1 MGKVELNIAFFG
13 FNSKY
18 LIEVIK
24 TISCQLTNF
33 AITSDKFDDIKPGF
47 YEKEIVF
54 KNNTRSLYIMADF
67 PKSEDDY
74 IELLQ
79 NFEINNLEI
88 KKYLNKKF
96 KKEIDYYFLVYDEK
110 IQLLIEYLI
119 SISNNNYCLII
130 PDNIKLNCKIIDNN
144 IINNL
149 EDPSIE
155 YKILNYFELIYSL
168 YPKFEEFIKCSKE
181 KYYNKFN
188 KYFRRFYELN
198 SKSEKEL
205 FELFNSFELYSFDSN
220 DYNDDSIIILQI
232 LCNRNCKQISC
243 NVEKFYCQKCHYNK
257 RSLYDKKM
265 KLFLCEK
272 CIPNNRP
279 KGNFVKCEKC
289 KQLINKDQSPLYIN
303 TFCCNKCYCS
313 FCIKNYIISQIKSN
327 EKDIKCFCGEKMY
340 YELIDFI
347 LGGGY
352 QKFLNDN
359 NNNNNY
365 NYN

>member
-1 MGKVELNIAFFG
+1 MGEVKLNIAFFG
-13 FNSKY
+13 FNSKK

-24 TISCQLTNF
+24 TIVCQLTKF
-33 AITSDKFDDIKPGF
+33 AITSDKFDDIEPGF
-47 YEKEIVF
+47 FEKEIVF
-54 KNNTRSLYIMADF
+54 KNNSRSLCIMADF

-110 IQLLIEYLI
+110 IQILIEYLI
-119 SISNNNYCLII
+119 SISNNNYCLIL
-130 PDNIKLNCKIIDNN
+130 PYNIQLNCKLIENN

-149 EDPSIE
+149 EDPSID
-155 YKILNYFELIYSL
+155 YKIFKFFDKIYSL
-168 YPKFEEFIKCSKE
+168 YPKFEEFIKFSKE

-188 KYFRRFYELN
+188 KYFRRYYELN

-205 FELFNSFELYSFDSN
+205 LELFNSFELYSFDSI

-232 LCNRNCKQISC
+232 LCNKNCKQISC
-243 NVEKFYCQKCHYNK
+243 NVERFYCQQCKINN
-257 RSLYDKKM
+257 RSLYDKKK

-272 CIPNNRP
+272 CNPNKP

-289 KQLINKDQSPLYIN
+289 KQLINKDEAPLYII

-313 FCIKNYIISQIKSN
+313 FCIKKEIILQVKKK
-327 EKDIKCFCGEKMY
+327 EKNIKCFCGENMY
-340 YELIDFI
+340 DGIIDYIVGEDYNNIF
-347 LGGGY
+347 
-352 QKFLNDN
+352 NDN
-359 NNNNNY
+359 NDN
-365 NYN
+365 

>member
-1 MGKVELNIAFFG
+1 MGEVKLNIAFFG
-13 FNSKY
+13 FNSLN

-24 TISCQLTNF
+24 TISCKLTNF
-33 AITSDKFDDIKPGF
+33 AINVDEFDDIKPGIF
-47 YEKEIVF
+47 EKEVVF
-54 KNNTRSLYIMADF
+54 KNKTRSLYIMADF

-74 IELLQ
+74 IELLN

-88 KKYLNKKF
+88 KKYLKKKF

-110 IQLLIEYLI
+110 IQILIEYLI
-119 SISNNNYCLII
+119 SISNNNYCLIM
-130 PDNIKLNCKIIDNN
+130 PKNTNLKCKLIENN

-149 EDPSIE
+149 EDPSIDN
-155 YKILNYFELIYSL
+155 KVFKFFDQIYSL

-232 LCNRNCKQISC
+232 LCNKNCKQISC
-243 NVEKFYCQKCHYNK
+243 NVEQFFCQQCKMKK
-257 RSLYDKKM
+257 RSLFDKKK

-272 CIPNNRP
+272 CNPNNKP
-279 KGNFVKCEKC
+279 KGNYVRCEKC
-289 KQLINKDQSPLYIN
+289 KQLINKDESPLYII

-313 FCIKNYIISQIKSN
+313 FCIKNQIIPQVK
-327 EKDIKCFCGEKMY
+327 KKATKIKCFCGENMY
-340 YELIDFI
+340 DGIIDYI
-347 LGGGY
+347 LGEEY
-352 QKFLNDN
+352 QNIFNDN
-359 NNNNNY
+359 ALDDIDN
-365 NYN
+365 

>member
-1 MGKVELNIAFFG
+1 MGEVKLNIAFFG
-13 FNSKY
+13 FNSKK

-24 TISCQLTNF
+24 TIVCQLTKF
-33 AITSDKFDDIKPGF
+33 AITSDKFDDIEPGF
-47 YEKEIVF
+47 FEKEIVF
-54 KNNTRSLYIMADF
+54 KNNSRSLCIMADF

-110 IQLLIEYLI
+110 IQILIEYLI
-119 SISNNNYCLII
+119 SISNNNYCLIL
-130 PDNIKLNCKIIDNN
+130 PYNIQLNCKLIENN

-149 EDPSIE
+149 EDPSID
-155 YKILNYFELIYSL
+155 YKIFKFFDKIYSL

-205 FELFNSFELYSFDSN
+205 LELFNSFELYSFDSI

-232 LCNRNCKQISC
+232 LCNKNCKQISC
-243 NVEKFYCQKCHYNK
+243 NVERFYCQQCKINN
-257 RSLYDKKM
+257 RSLYDKKK

-272 CIPNNRP
+272 CNPNKP

-313 FCIKNYIISQIKSN
+313 FCIKKEIILQVKKK
-327 EKDIKCFCGEKMY
+327 EKNIKCFCGENMY
-340 YELIDFI
+340 DGIIDYIVGEDYNNIF
-347 LGGGY
+347 
-352 QKFLNDN
+352 NDN
-359 NNNNNY
+359 NDN
-365 NYN
+365 